1 MDIFLH
7 FFYKIVAKTYSK
19 MHQIAPFLKRIIG
32 RTYPRTL
39 LALKYLH
46 FSKINLNPPPPPRN
60 QKILD
65 TPLQTPIWHKK
76 FQHLCIV
83 NIQLVLYHCTWITLY
98 DTQENY

>member
-46 FSKINLNPPPPPRN
+46 FSKINLNPPPPPPPKSKNPRYATAN
-60 QKILD
+60 TDLAQKVSAFVYRQYSVGS
-65 TPLQTPIWHKK
+65 TPLHMDN
-76 FQHLCIV
+76 IV
-83 NIQLVLYHCTWITLY
+83 
-98 DTQENY
+98 